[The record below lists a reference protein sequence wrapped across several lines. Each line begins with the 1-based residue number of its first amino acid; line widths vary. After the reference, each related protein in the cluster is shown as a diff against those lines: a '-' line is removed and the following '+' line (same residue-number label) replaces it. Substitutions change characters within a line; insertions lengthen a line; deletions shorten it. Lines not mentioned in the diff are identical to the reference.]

1 MALIKCPECGKEI
14 SDKASACVNCGC
26 PITQTEILDNNDT
39 ESFPELPTNLGIGSQ
54 VVNWGGDAYLSVNY
68 QGKEN
73 FKSISYGDCTIYL
86 HQYGIRITQLTNE
99 IKINRAQIIDIFTYN
114 EEHLSNGDVLGNAIV
129 GGLLFGGVGAIVGA
143 ISGTQKQTLS
153 KFIGITYWDVELRKK
168 VTVSFLVK
176 QDTTKFINRAKS
188 DLIEI
193 PDDMKKNNP
202 SLEDD
207 VEQNQ
212 KQVKGCAIAIGIF
225 VAIVIILIAIIES
238 N

>member
-1 MALIKCPECGKEI
+1 
-14 SDKASACVNCGC
+14 
-26 PITQTEILDNNDT
+26 
-39 ESFPELPTNLGIGSQ
+39 
-54 VVNWGGDAYLSVNY
+54 
-68 QGKEN
+68 
-73 FKSISYGDCTIYL
+73 
-86 HQYGIRITQLTNE
+86 
-99 IKINRAQIIDIFTYN
+99 
-114 EEHLSNGDVLGNAIV
+114 
-129 GGLLFGGVGAIVGA
+129 GAIVGA
-143 ISGTQKQTLS
+143 ISGTQKQTIS